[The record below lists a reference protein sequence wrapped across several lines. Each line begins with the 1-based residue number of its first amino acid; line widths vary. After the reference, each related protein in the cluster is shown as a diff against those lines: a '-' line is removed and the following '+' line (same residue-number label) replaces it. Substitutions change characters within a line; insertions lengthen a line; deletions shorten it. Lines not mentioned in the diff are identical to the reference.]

1 MQRAKYAIV
10 YFIYLRKAFDLVSRN
25 GLFKSLTKIGCPPK
39 LNGVIEWGNVQ
50 HNGNVSKPF

>member
-1 MQRAKYAIV
+1 MYTLPIS
-10 YFIYLRKAFDLVSRN
+10 FIDLTKAFDPVSRD
-25 GLFKSLTKIGCPPK
+25 GLFKICTKIGWPPK